1 MKKTKLDLLMKF
13 PMIFG
18 LFCFTFVFVA
28 RYIRPIIEVKLPF
41 KLDIISAL
49 GIVGF
54 GISFSISL
62 IYLIYSIIKY
72 KKGKK

>member
-18 LFCFTFVFVA
+18 LFVA